1 MEFKKRIFLL
11 PSFGNFE
18 QICKYLFPLVCLYFI
33 FISFFLFLST
43 NNLQENISIREEFY
57 IYLFIYS
64 FLSLDGKLSDRRNIR
79 KIEIVK
85 TSLVKYPF
93 HPFPLYFY
101 RASHRK
107 IILSLWRNGGK
118 NNSCSLRSNL
128 FEPFQPRSTTPSYY
142 RDRRKTSKNFQ
153 RILNL
158 YYWREEIAKKM
169 EKGWREAERVPSE
182 SNIDQ
187 RRELSTILS

>member
-118 NNSCSLRSNL
+118 NNSCSLRSVRTLSASINNAILLSRSKENL
-128 FEPFQPRSTTPSYY
+128 EEFSTNLKSLLLA
-142 RDRRKTSKNFQ
+142 RRNCEKDGEGMERGRKGPK
-153 RILNL
+153 RI
-158 YYWREEIAKKM
+158 
-169 EKGWREAERVPSE
+169 
-182 SNIDQ
+182 
-187 RRELSTILS
+187 

>member
-43 NNLQENISIREEFY
+43 KNLQENISIREEFY

-118 NNSCSLRSNL
+118 NNSCSLRSVRTLSASINNAIL
-128 FEPFQPRSTTPSYY
+128 LSRS
-142 RDRRKTSKNFQ
+142 RRKTSKNFQ